1 MWIYKC
7 MLNVYKNQQN
17 RQTGSRNLT
26 GPKTLLTIWYTYK
39 NKKKLCPLWA
49 LYWTIKIL
57 IRFLPS
63 TVTEKNILEGRKDRG
78 KTVYPPPPS
87 GVYWL
92 IDYLLLNV
100 ERTVFQLYSGRE
112 KVQQYI
118 KTNLHSSGRISLK
131 IWHIN
136 WKYDT
141 LVVLI
146 SFHPSITWILSNRSA
161 LLSSHLY

>member
-1 MWIYKC
+1 

-87 GVYWL
+87 GSGGIL
-92 IDYLLLNV
+92 ID
-100 ERTVFQLYSGRE
+100 
-112 KVQQYI
+112 
-118 KTNLHSSGRISLK
+118 
-131 IWHIN
+131 
-136 WKYDT
+136 
-141 LVVLI
+141 
-146 SFHPSITWILSNRSA
+146 
-161 LLSSHLY
+161 